1 MKYGQLHTQIQ
12 ISKAI
17 SFNYPFKALNDYKNE
32 IIEIS
37 TTYIHYT

>member
-17 SFNYPFKALNDYKNE
+17 PFNYPFKALNDYKNE
-32 IIEIS
+32 VP
-37 TTYIHYT
+37 TT